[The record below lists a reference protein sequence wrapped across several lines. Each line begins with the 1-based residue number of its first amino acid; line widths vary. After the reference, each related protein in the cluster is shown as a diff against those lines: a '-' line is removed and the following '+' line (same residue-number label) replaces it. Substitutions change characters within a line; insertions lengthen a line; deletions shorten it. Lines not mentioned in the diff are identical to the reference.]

1 MALIPTAASFR
12 RLPLAVTLVVLG
24 VFAAFVALVTL
35 RLRVDLHRQVLAREA
50 ESLMAVV
57 RLQQR
62 LAEEEWMALGLT
74 QPDEDRFTTLLL
86 TTRLRGV
93 LALRLYDPT
102 GRLRSALPSI
112 SDAMLSLQD
121 WTRLERGEAFAR
133 LGQNQPLMDLIEG
146 SDVEPIPADQQ
157 APAVLEVIVPLEEPL
172 LHELGGAAQY
182 LMDGEPTRAEF
193 ARIDRG
199 LIQQGLLAVAGG
211 GALIA
216 GLLVWA
222 FSRLGEAH
230 RQLQTRSEDL
240 ARANHELMF
249 AAKTSAVGAIS
260 AHLIHGLNN
269 PLAGLEGFVRAG
281 PTAVLGGDGGGDAW
295 QAAAETTRRL
305 RAMVNEVVSVL
316 RDETAGL
323 DLSVTAGELIESV
336 QGRMQADAARA
347 GVGLRIESTG
357 GAILNGRTANLAGL
371 VLRNLV
377 ANAIEASGAGKSV
390 MVSCVAGGVV
400 ADFSVSDEGA
410 GLTDAVRQSLFQPL
424 ASTKAGGGGIGLAL
438 SHQLAR
444 HAGGQLELVSSSAA
458 GTVFRLSVPTG

>member
-1 MALIPTAASFR
+1 MALIPTSASFR
-12 RLPLAVTLVVLG
+12 RLPVAVTLVVLG
-24 VFAAFVALVTL
+24 VFAAFVAVVTL
-35 RLRVDLHRQVLAREA
+35 RLRVDLHRQVLTREA

-62 LAEEEWMALGLT
+62 LAEEEWMSLGLT
-74 QPDEDRFTTLLL
+74 QPDEDRFSTLLL

-102 GRLRSALPSI
+102 GRLRSALPSTV
-112 SDAMLSLQD
+112 DAMLSLQD
-121 WTRLERGEAFAR
+121 WTRLEQGEAFAR
-133 LGQNQPLMDLIEG
+133 LGQERPVMDLIEG
-146 SDVEPIPADQQ
+146 RDLEQIPADPD
-157 APAVLEVIVPLEEPL
+157 APPVLEVIVPLEEPV

-193 ARIDRG
+193 GRIDRG
-199 LIQQGLLAVAGG
+199 LIQQGLLAVMGG

-230 RQLQTRSEDL
+230 RQLQARSEDL

-281 PTAVLGGDGGGDAW
+281 PTAAPGGGGGDAW
-295 QAAAETTRRL
+295 QEAAETTRRL
-305 RAMVNEVVSVL
+305 RSMVNEVVSVL

-323 DLSVTAGELIESV
+323 DLSVTTDELIESV

-347 GVGLRIESTG
+347 NVDLKIESTG
-357 GAILNGRTANLAGL
+357 AATLNGRTANLAGL

-377 ANAIEASGAGKSV
+377 ANAIEASGTGKSV
-390 MVSCVAGGVV
+390 TVSCVAGGAVV
-400 ADFSVSDEGA
+400 DFSVRDEGP
-410 GLTDAVRQSLFQPL
+410 GLTEAVRRSLFQPL

-444 HAGGQLELVSSSAA
+444 HAGGQLELVNSSSA

>member
-1 MALIPTAASFR
+1 MALSTTAASLR

-24 VFAAFVALVTL
+24 VFAAFVAVVTL
-35 RLRVDLHRQVLAREA
+35 RLRGDLHRQVLAREA

-74 QPDEDRFTTLLL
+74 QPDEDRFSTLLL

-93 LALRLYDPT
+93 VALRLYDPT

-112 SDAMLSLQD
+112 SDAMLPLDD
-121 WTRLERGEAFAR
+121 WTRLENGEAFAR
-133 LGQNQPLMDLIEG
+133 LERNQPVVDLIEG
-146 SDVEPIPADQQ
+146 RDADPVS
-157 APAVLEVIVPLEEPL
+157 ADRNSPAVLEVIVPLEEPL

-211 GALIA
+211 GVLIA

-230 RQLQTRSEDL
+230 RQLQGRSEDL
-240 ARANHELMF
+240 ARANQELIF

-281 PTAVLGGDGGGDAW
+281 PTAVPDASGGGDAW

-323 DLSVTAGELIESV
+323 DLSVTADELIESV
-336 QGRMQADAARA
+336 QGRMQSDAARA
-347 GVGLRIESTG
+347 GVGLKIESM
-357 GAILNGRTANLAGL
+357 GAAVLNGRTANLAGL

-377 ANAIEASGAGKSV
+377 ANAIEASGEGKTV
-390 MVSCVAGGVV
+390 TVNCVAGAAVV
-400 ADFSVSDEGA
+400 DFSVSDEGP

-424 ASTKAGGGGIGLAL
+424 TSTKVGGGGIGLAL

-444 HAGGQLELVSSSAA
+444 HAGGQLELVRSTAA

>member
-1 MALIPTAASFR
+1 MALISTAASFR
-12 RLPLAVTLVVLG
+12 RLPFAVTLVVLG
-24 VFAAFVALVTL
+24 VFAAFVVVVTL
-35 RLRVDLHRQVLAREA
+35 RLRSDLQHQVLAREA
-50 ESLMAVV
+50 ESLMGVV

-62 LAEEEWMALGLT
+62 LAEEEWMALGMT
-74 QPDEDRFTTLLL
+74 QPDEDRFSTLLL

-102 GRLRSALPSI
+102 GQLRSALPSTD
-112 SDAMLSLQD
+112 DAMLPLQD
-121 WTRLERGEAFAR
+121 WTRLEQGEAFAR
-133 LGQNQPLMDLIEG
+133 LGRNQPVIDLIEG
-146 SDVEPIPADQQ
+146 RDPDLISADRD
-157 APAVLEVIVPLEEPL
+157 APAVLEVIVPLEEPV

-211 GALIA
+211 GVLIA
-216 GLLVWA
+216 GLLIWA
-222 FSRLGEAH
+222 FSRLGEAN
-230 RQLQTRSEDL
+230 RQLQARSEDL

-281 PTAVLGGDGGGDAW
+281 PSAVPDGDGGGDAW

-323 DLSVTAGELIESV
+323 DLSVTADELIESV
-336 QGRMQADAARA
+336 QGAMKADSARA
-347 GVGLRIESTG
+347 GVALKIESTG
-357 GAILNGRTANLAGL
+357 AAILSGRTANLAGL

-377 ANAIEASGAGKSV
+377 ANAIEASGSGKTV
-390 MVSCVAGGVV
+390 AVSCVAGGAVV
-400 ADFSVSDEGA
+400 DFSVSDEGS
-410 GLTDAVRQSLFQPL
+410 GLTDAVRHSLFQPL
-424 ASTKAGGGGIGLAL
+424 TSTKVGGGGIGLAL